1 MVSYHASP
9 FENSFNVKTKSHVL
23 YLLKKLIFS
32 STQAQ
37 AMDRPFLNPSKNK
50 INPRHTVHNTAYC
63 VLVIFFFHQLGQ
75 CSIACNLHQGQTIY
89 SSHDS
94 SGISPHFHYFLAP
107 APGNTQERFNQ
118 NDRGRRQTA
127 GRSP

>member
-32 STQAQ
+32 SAQAQ

-63 VLVIFFFHQLGQ
+63 VLVIFFFTNSVNAVLLVIYTKAKLF
-75 CSIACNLHQGQTIY
+75 IAHMTQVVFPPFPLFFSSSAWKY
-89 SSHDS
+89 S
-94 SGISPHFHYFLAP
+94 
-107 APGNTQERFNQ
+107 RKV
-118 NDRGRRQTA
+118 
-127 GRSP
+127 